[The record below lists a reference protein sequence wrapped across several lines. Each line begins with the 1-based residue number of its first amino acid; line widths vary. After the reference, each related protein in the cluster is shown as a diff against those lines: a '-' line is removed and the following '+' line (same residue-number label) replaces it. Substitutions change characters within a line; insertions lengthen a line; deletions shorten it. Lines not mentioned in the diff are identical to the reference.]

1 MTGKIHVYTGNG
13 KGKTT
18 AALGLAVRA
27 ACAGLKVYMGQFM
40 KGSDYSELALP
51 GHFPGLI
58 VMEQYGTPNL
68 LCKGVEPSDEDR
80 NKAKKGLDLILRVLK
95 SGDFDLVIAD
105 EINVTVHLGL
115 LNEGDALELFSN
127 RPRNV
132 ELVLTGRY
140 APESFINKADL
151 VTEMKEIKHYYQTE
165 GLEARKGIES

>member
-68 LCKGVEPSDEDR
+68 LCKGVEPSELDR
-80 NKAKKGLDLILRVLK
+80 DKAKEGLDLILRVLK